1 MPTKSGFA
9 AHSIIVIGLVLGS
22 FVLLF
27 VFLISKGYLK
37 APNIGLGNKPKV
49 EIKTEYSNPFKQE
62 AQYVNPFDTYK
73 SPFLSLK

>member
-1 MPTKSGFA
+1 MPRKSGFA
-9 AHSIIVIGLVLGS
+9 AHSIIVLALVLGS

-27 VFLISKGYLK
+27 IFLISKGYLK
-37 APNIGLGNKPKV
+37 TPNISLGNKPKV
-49 EIKTEYSNPFKQE
+49 EIKTKYDNPFKQE